1 MNIEAGIGAFP
12 SVKRIIAVR
21 GIGNIPSLHSLAVAF
36 H

>member
-1 MNIEAGIGAFP
+1 MNIEAGIGASS

-21 GIGNIPSLHSLAVAF
+21 GIGNIPNLHSVAVAF